1 MFHHY
6 VVMLYSIMII
16 RCRNILIT
24 FLSLMVVMG
33 VMVREIVSVWLS
45 VPVAPDLL
53 LSSLHMSRV
62 GCPALCLSLSLT
74 GRERERE
81 RERESA
87 TVRFVT
93 REAETLECPSL
104 SHLERYSLSS
114 RLNMLDTCYML
125 SMLI

>member
-6 VVMLYSIMII
+6 VVMLYYSIMII

-74 GRERERE
+74 GREREIAPQ
-81 RERESA
+81 SD
-87 TVRFVT
+87 
-93 REAETLECPSL
+93 L
-104 SHLERYSLSS
+104 
-114 RLNMLDTCYML
+114 
-125 SMLI
+125 

>member
-81 RERESA
+81 SA

-93 REAETLECPSL
+93 REAETLWSVPVPVTPRALQSL
-104 SHLERYSLSS
+104 QS
-114 RLNMLDTCYML
+114 LNMLDTCAMV